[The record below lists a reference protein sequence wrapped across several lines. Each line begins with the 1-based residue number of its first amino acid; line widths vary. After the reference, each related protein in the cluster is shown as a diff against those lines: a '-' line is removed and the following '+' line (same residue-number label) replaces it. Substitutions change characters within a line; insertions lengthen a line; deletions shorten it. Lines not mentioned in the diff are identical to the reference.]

1 MINEIKNYLDKEFN
15 GLEEKLVG
23 GVVNVVYQGE
33 VMYER
38 YIGLANYEHKI
49 SICKDTV
56 FPISSLTKQF
66 TAMVIMIMQEE
77 GLINYT
83 DKVNKYL
90 KDFPSYAQELTI
102 KDLLHQMT
110 GLIDPY
116 SYYEDNNLDSYNINN
131 TIIYRLLQDDKKIKF
146 PVGEKFEY
154 CNSNYVLLAMIAE
167 TIYNISFRDILKEKI
182 FTPLKMRNSDLYDS
196 RYIINNRAYG
206 YINENGMM
214 CTVDNQWLSYGD
226 GGIISTVKDLVL
238 WDQALYEEKLVT
250 KENLQ
255 LAYTSGKTNEGK
267 DTRYGFGWV
276 INKKGENKIVRHA
289 GGDTG
294 FGSMISRIPEKKF
307 SIILL
312 SNIDNSWNELAQIA
326 NDVENILLKY

>member
-1 MINEIKNYLDKEFN
+1 
-15 GLEEKLVG
+15 
-23 GVVNVVYQGE
+23 
-33 VMYER
+33 
-38 YIGLANYEHKI
+38 
-49 SICKDTV
+49 
-56 FPISSLTKQF
+56 
-66 TAMVIMIMQEE
+66 
-77 GLINYT
+77 
-83 DKVNKYL
+83 
-90 KDFPSYAQELTI
+90 
-102 KDLLHQMT
+102 
-110 GLIDPY
+110 
-116 SYYEDNNLDSYNINN
+116 
-131 TIIYRLLQDDKKIKF
+131 
-146 PVGEKFEY
+146 
-154 CNSNYVLLAMIAE
+154 MIAE

-196 RYIINNRAYG
+196 RYVINNRAYG